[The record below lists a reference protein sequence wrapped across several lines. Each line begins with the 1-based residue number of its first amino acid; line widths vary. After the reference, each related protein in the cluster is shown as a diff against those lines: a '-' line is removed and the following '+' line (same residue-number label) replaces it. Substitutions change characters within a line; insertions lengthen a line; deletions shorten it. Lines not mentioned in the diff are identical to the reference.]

1 MASTPSEKQLAARLA
16 EVPLLTRT
24 TAKQRRTLA
33 KMGKVLSWS
42 GGTTPVKQGA
52 KGAALF
58 LLLDGAV
65 DVVRDGTRVARLESG
80 DFAGEM
86 ALLRNEPRNADVVA
100 VTDTTVFA
108 LGRPA
113 LSAALEAEPSIGLAL
128 LEAMAD
134 RDAIR

>member
-16 EVPLLTRT
+16 EIPLLTRT
-24 TAKQRRTLA
+24 TAKQRRTLV
-33 KMGKVLSWS
+33 KLGKVLPWNE
-42 GGTTPVKQGA
+42 GTTPVKQGS

-58 LLLDGAV
+58 VILDGSV
-65 DVVRDGTRVARLESG
+65 DVFRDGTRIARLEEG

-86 ALLRNEPRNADVVA
+86 ALLRNEPRSADLVA

-113 LSAALEAEPSIGLAL
+113 LSAALAAEPAIGMAL
-128 LEAMAD
+128 LEAMAA
-134 RDAIR
+134 RDTVR